1 MLIENCTLDDYF
13 IIIRDIVAFWGSE
26 RTLSFHHPIYI
37 HEFGNTAFVIREEQK
52 PVAYLFGFLSQTD
65 QSGYVHLV
73 GIRESHQKKGLGTL
87 LYQYFINY
95 CQAKGRTHVRAITT
109 PENTKSIAFHHHKMG
124 MKMIGELG
132 DYDVPVVKNYAGE
145 GQDRVVFI
153 KEI

>member
-13 IIIRDIVAFWGSE
+13 IIIRDIVSFWGSE

-87 LYQYFINY
+87 LYQHFINY
-95 CQAKGRTHVRAITT
+95 CKTKGRTHVRAITT
-109 PENTKSIAFHHHKMG
+109 PENTKSIAFHHYKMG